1 MDQPPSPPRRRRRRR
16 RRRSPD
22 LYVEVRLVPEPTAA
36 PVADQDLHKGVPEE
50 PEPELQA
57 DRILAEGDRLRL
69 ERRATQVAE
78 QEAGLGARL
87 GELDRREDELRRR
100 EAELADAQI
109 RLERREQELSTYV
122 TRLQAEFSKRN

>member
-1 MDQPPSPPRRRRRRR
+1 M
-16 RRRSPD
+16 
-22 LYVEVRLVPEPTAA
+22 PEPTAL
-36 PVADQDLHKGVPEE
+36 PVADQGLQKSVPEE

-78 QEAGLGARL
+78 QEAGLGVRI

-100 EAELADAQI
+100 EAGLEAAFGVREDRIEQRESELADAQT

>member
-1 MDQPPSPPRRRRRRR
+1 M
-16 RRRSPD
+16 
-22 LYVEVRLVPEPTAA
+22 PEPTAV

-69 ERRATQVAE
+69 ERRATQVAQ
-78 QEAGLGARL
+78 QEAGLGVRI

-100 EAELADAQI
+100 EAELEAAFGVREDRIEQREGELADAQI

>member
-1 MDQPPSPPRRRRRRR
+1 M
-16 RRRSPD
+16 
-22 LYVEVRLVPEPTAA
+22 PEPTAV
-36 PVADQDLHKGVPEE
+36 PVADQDLQKGVPEE

-69 ERRATQVAE
+69 ERRATQVAQ
-78 QEAGLGARL
+78 QEAGLGVRI

-100 EAELADAQI
+100 EAELEAAFGVREDRIEQREGELADAQI

>member
-1 MDQPPSPPRRRRRRR
+1 M
-16 RRRSPD
+16 
-22 LYVEVRLVPEPTAA
+22 PEPTAV
-36 PVADQDLHKGVPEE
+36 PVADQDLQKGVPEE

-69 ERRATQVAE
+69 ERRATQVAQ
-78 QEAGLGARL
+78 QEAGLGVRI

-100 EAELADAQI
+100 EAELEAAFGVREDRIEQREGELADAQA
-109 RLERREQELSTYV
+109 RLERREQDLSTYV